1 MAKTGRGRKRR
12 GSCFTE
18 AVTYSPENWPDYDP
32 IMAPNGYYHD
42 AETNSAIWMPNW
54 DHLKCHFQELP
65 GGHCENEGEAEGGK
79 GRQPAPQDDPCQG
92 KTPERELIRTA
103 FDQGILKSL
112 LVDHMEGSVHG
123 LSTSRNPLNS
133 QNDED
138 LTLIPISMI
147 ELRVLC
153 DLYEQ
158 ERIEELVGISESL

>member
-1 MAKTGRGRKRR
+1 MQLSAWIKTNFE
-12 GSCFTE
+12 STSL
-18 AVTYSPENWPDYDP
+18 A
-32 IMAPNGYYHD
+32 
-42 AETNSAIWMPNW
+42 
-54 DHLKCHFQELP
+54 
-65 GGHCENEGEAEGGK
+65 HC
-79 GRQPAPQDDPCQG
+79 R
-92 KTPERELIRTA
+92 ERELIRTA